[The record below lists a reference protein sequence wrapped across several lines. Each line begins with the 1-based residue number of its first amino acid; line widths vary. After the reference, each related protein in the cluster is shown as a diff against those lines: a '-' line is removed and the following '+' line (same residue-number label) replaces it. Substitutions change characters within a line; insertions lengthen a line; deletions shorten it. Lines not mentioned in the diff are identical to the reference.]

1 MGVEKFAKDVD
12 VKHHKK
18 IEYPS
23 DRFDIIWTVVKPY
36 DEIIAVTSEGIEGLD
51 DVATKETA

>member
-1 MGVEKFAKDVD
+1 MEKFAKDVD

-23 DRFDIIWTVVKPY
+23 DRFDIIWTVAKPY
-36 DEIIAVTSEGIEGLD
+36 DEIVAVTSEAVPGLD
-51 DVATKETA
+51 DVATEGTT